1 MVRPSLR
8 QATTGDGTVRRVLG
22 VDPGTVCT
30 GWGVV
35 EESARRVRYVQS
47 GVVRP
52 RGARPE
58 RLAAICTA
66 LDELCQRFIPDAV
79 VIEQTFVGE
88 NVQSAFRLGE
98 ARGAVMVAAAR
109 AARPVIEY
117 SPAEIKVAVTGS
129 GRATK
134 VQMQTMVSRLL
145 SMTSALLA
153 DEADALG
160 AAICHLHRQGFAVA
174 VAQASRRAATPRV
187 AMVRGVAVR
196 VLTRPE

>member
-1 MVRPSLR
+1 MVRSSQW
-8 QATTGDGTVRRVLG
+8 QATTGDGAVRRVLG

-35 EESARRVRYVQS
+35 EDLAQRVRYVDS

-52 RGARPE
+52 RGNRPD
-58 RLAAICTA
+58 RLAAICNA
-66 LDELCQRFIPDAV
+66 LDELCQRFMPDAV
-79 VIEQTFVGE
+79 VIEQTFVGD
-88 NVQSAFRLGE
+88 NIQTAFRLGE

-109 AARPVIEY
+109 AARPVVEY

-134 VQMQTMVSRLL
+134 VQMQTMVGRLL
-145 SMTSALLA
+145 SLTTALVA

-160 AAICHLHRQGFAVA
+160 AAICHVHRNGFAAA
-174 VAQASRRAATPRV
+174 VAQASRRN
-187 AMVRGVAVR
+187 VRTRGRGIVR
-196 VLTRPE
+196 VLTGSE

>member
-1 MVRPSLR
+1 MVRSSQS
-8 QATTGDGTVRRVLG
+8 QATTGDGVVRRVLG

-35 EESARRVRYVQS
+35 EERAHRVRYVES

-52 RGARPE
+52 RGNRPD
-58 RLAAICTA
+58 RLAAICSA
-66 LDELCQRFIPDAV
+66 LDELCQRFLPDAV
-79 VIEQTFVGE
+79 VIEQTFVGD
-88 NVQSAFRLGE
+88 NIQTAFRLGE

-109 AARPVIEY
+109 AARTVVEY

-134 VQMQTMVSRLL
+134 VQMQMMVGRLL
-145 SMTSALLA
+145 TLTTALVA

-160 AAICHLHRQGFAVA
+160 AAICHLHRNGFAMA
-174 VAQASRRAATPRV
+174 VAQASSRKIPIRSGSVRA
-187 AMVRGVAVR
+187 
-196 VLTRPE
+196 LTRLE